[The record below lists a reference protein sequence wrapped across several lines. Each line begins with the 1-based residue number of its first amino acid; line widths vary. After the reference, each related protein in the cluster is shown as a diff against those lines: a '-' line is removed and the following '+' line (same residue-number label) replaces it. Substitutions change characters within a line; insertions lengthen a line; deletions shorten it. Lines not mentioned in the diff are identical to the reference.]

1 VKATQT
7 LRSLIE
13 FLSDIG
19 GVHIAPQQTERNPH
33 VPVQDELGVASS
45 LRSTSCLLGPAL
57 TKSKRSVCV
66 VPALLARVGSGSG
79 AKHDQIR
86 NATWK
91 MGKSSTEV
99 PAERAQSIC
108 HTSATFGLAKTRSD
122 DPGADRLLPLRTR
135 KKGLHRSF
143 RASWWGCR

>member
-1 VKATQT
+1 M
-7 LRSLIE
+7 E
-13 FLSDIG
+13 
-19 GVHIAPQQTERNPH
+19 E
-33 VPVQDELGVASS
+33 
-45 LRSTSCLLGPAL
+45 
-57 TKSKRSVCV
+57 
-66 VPALLARVGSGSG
+66 
-79 AKHDQIR
+79 
-86 NATWK
+86 
-91 MGKSSTEV
+91 GKSSTEV